1 MRRLFPVLSLVAL
14 LLVLT
19 PAMAYAH
26 PLVEDGPGANAVD
39 IGTVIGT
46 LGLYAAMMAVLA
58 VGTEVM
64 IDTVRPIF
72 GLQRK
77 TSTEE
82 ALAKLKEWLPGTVKD
97 LGLSD
102 EATKSLD
109 KVVGNLEQY
118 TKSFGDKAEQARAI
132 VQDQWPDILKGLG
145 AEAAE
150 TVLETYW
157 GQIESKLQGLGG
169 TPADTAQVRT
179 WLTNALNQFRATGM
193 TDLQSQLSLIGG
205 MLEEVE
211 QRRHAI
217 QSPLRRFWRWLRD
230 GLAGIGEGI
239 GTKYQ
244 LDKQDVKVKG
254 KWFWKILRGLF
265 CLPAYV
271 EYGWARIR
279 GKLDGGVRWIEGI
292 KQLGKVR
299 PFDPL
304 RSIQEAAQRILKENT
319 QQGLEEETRVKW
331 LRIISVV
338 VGIVLAAALQV
349 DSFLLLRPVLGE
361 SVTNAL
367 ARPAQEAVEAQMKTM
382 ADLLVIAPL
391 PIRTPE
397 SKAKAMEVSASV
409 PLNLWERVC
418 NGASWVVNW
427 ILGLTPGFILSGLGA
442 AAGSGF
448 WHDQLDKLRSAKEVA
463 SQIEKLTGQGGK

>member
-1 MRRLFPVLSLVAL
+1 MRRLLPVLSLVAL

-19 PAMAYAH
+19 PALAYAQ
-26 PLVEDGPGANAVD
+26 PLAQGGPEEKGID

-118 TKSFGDKAEQARAI
+118 TKAFGDKAEQARAI
-132 VQDQWPDILKGLG
+132 VQDQWPSILKDLG
-145 AEAAE
+145 VQAAE
-150 TVLETYW
+150 KVLEDYW
-157 GQIESKLQGLGG
+157 GKIEPQLQALLGSG
-169 TPADTAQVRT
+169 TDTAQVRT

-193 TDLQSQLSLIGG
+193 TDVQNQLSLIGG

-211 QRRHAI
+211 QQRHKI

-230 GLAGIGEGI
+230 GLVGIGEGI

-254 KWFWKILRGLF
+254 KWFWRILRGLF
-265 CLPAYV
+265 FLPAYV

-279 GKLDGGVRWIEGI
+279 GNLDGGVRWIEGI
-292 KQLGKVR
+292 KQLGKVK

-304 RSIQEAAQRILKENT
+304 RSIQEAAQRILEENT
-319 QQGLEEETRVKW
+319 RQALEEETRVKW
-331 LRIISVV
+331 LRIVSVV

-361 SVTNAL
+361 SVTNVL
-367 ARPAQEAVEAQMKTM
+367 ARPAQEAAEPQMKTM

-397 SKAKAMEVSASV
+397 SKAEAMEVSAPV
-409 PLNLWERVC
+409 PLSPWERVC

-427 ILGLTPGFILSGLGA
+427 MLRLTPGFILSGLGA

-463 SQIEKLTGQGGK
+463 SQLEKLTGQGEK

>member
-1 MRRLFPVLSLVAL
+1 LVAL

-19 PAMAYAH
+19 PALAYAH
-26 PLVEDGPGANAVD
+26 PLAQGGPEEKVVD

-118 TKSFGDKAEQARAI
+118 TKAFGDKAEQARAV

-145 AEAAE
+145 VEAAE

-169 TPADTAQVRT
+169 APADTAQVRT

-193 TDLQSQLSLIGG
+193 TDVQNQLSLIGG

-211 QRRHAI
+211 QQRHKI

-239 GTKYQ
+239 GDKYQ
-244 LDKQDVKVKG
+244 LDRQYVKVKG

-271 EYGWARIR
+271 EYGWARFR
-279 GKLDGGVRWIEGI
+279 GNLDGGVRWIEGI
-292 KQLGKVR
+292 KQLGKVK

-361 SVTNAL
+361 SVTIAL
-367 ARPAQEAVEAQMKTM
+367 ARPAQEAAEAQMKTM

-397 SKAKAMEVSASV
+397 SKAKAMEVSAPV
-409 PLNLWERVC
+409 PLNPWQRVC